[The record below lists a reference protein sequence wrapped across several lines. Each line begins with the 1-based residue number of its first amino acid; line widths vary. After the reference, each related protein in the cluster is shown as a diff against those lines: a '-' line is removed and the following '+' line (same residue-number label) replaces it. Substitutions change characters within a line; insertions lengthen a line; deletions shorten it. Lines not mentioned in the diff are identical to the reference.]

1 MLTPGDLALF
11 TASSFTVAIGGFAI
25 SQAYRLDAATTAA
38 PFEYLPLPFAIF
50 RGYLIWGDF
59 PDLLTFLGIALIVVG
74 WLTAIPRSRYVAWR
88 AP

>member
-1 MLTPGDLALF
+1 MPTPGDLALF

-38 PFEYLPLPFAIF
+38 PFKYLPLPFLIF

-59 PDLLTFLGIALIVVG
+59 PDLLTFLGIALIVV
-74 WLTAIPRSRYVAWR
+74 S
-88 AP
+88 